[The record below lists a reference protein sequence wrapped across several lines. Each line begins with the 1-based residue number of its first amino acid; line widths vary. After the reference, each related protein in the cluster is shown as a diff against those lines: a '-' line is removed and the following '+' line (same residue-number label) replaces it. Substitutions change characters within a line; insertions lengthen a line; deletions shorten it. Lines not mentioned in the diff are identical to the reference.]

1 MNDRHQLRIQHLETL
16 KDRYQA
22 SHFPESSPSS
32 LLYLIL
38 RKAELNLAI
47 NDYEFDYLRRHQ
59 LFDTINIIE
68 LKQYQAEEYR
78 RLSAELEELKLAYK
92 LSLDINPDSW
102 ILSLIWKLDN
112 EYILTDS
119 ELDNLASANLTETVD
134 KARHMGRFYRL
145 KQKYKFGNYPDKYPD
160 SILYAILQKLDEKE
174 PLDDE
179 EGCWL
184 LDHQFSDLFAIVEEQ
199 EQERQAEAEFAK
211 LKAKYGVSYYPDK
224 SLDSLLYGILQK
236 LEAEEIITSN
246 ESKWLEQERLAEIV
260 SLLEERS
267 QRKHFAALKQKYKA
281 TAYQETSPSSKL
293 YSILQNLEADK
304 IPSEEDVSYLQTK
317 GLAETITIVQQKH
330 FQLLCRKYRIIKADF
345 VPFYEIMVKLDK
357 GERLDR
363 QLVVDLIHEK
373 LLSPHGEIAK
383 AYYSLEASFY
393 EQEYKRTGNKWN
405 LVSAISEWRKADK
418 LEQALNLTN
427 LDLNQVR
434 DDGVKAAILTNRG
447 FVLRDMGQLTE
458 ATKCA
463 SQAIELQPENYQPW
477 LLLSSI
483 YFKAGDSEK
492 GEEYRD
498 EAIRLGADLDYDEMK
513 RLVKNAKNAE
523 EQQKL
528 AKYILAKDPSGYG
541 WAKAYLRD

>member
-1 MNDRHQLRIQHLETL
+1 MNDRHQLRLQHFETL

-38 RKAELNLAI
+38 RKAELNLEI
-47 NDYEFDYLRRHQ
+47 NDYELDYLRLHQ

-68 LKQYQAEEYR
+68 LKQYQAEEHQ
-78 RLSAELEELKLAYK
+78 RLSAELEELKLTYK
-92 LSLDINPDSW
+92 LPQDINPDSW
-102 ILSLIWKLDN
+102 IFSLVCKLDS
-112 EYILTDS
+112 EYILTES
-119 ELDNLASANLTETVD
+119 ELDRLASENLSETVSI
-134 KARHMGRFYRL
+134 ARHMERFYRL
-145 KQKYKFGNYPDKYPD
+145 KQKYKVGNYPDKYPD
-160 SILYAILQKLDEKE
+160 SILYAILQKLDVKE

-184 LDHQFSDLFAIVEEQ
+184 LDNKFADLFAIVEEQ
-199 EQERQAEAEFAK
+199 EQERQAEAEFAG
-211 LKAKYGVSYYPDK
+211 LKAKYGVSYYADK
-224 SLDSLLYGILQK
+224 SIDSPLYGILQK
-236 LEAEEIITSN
+236 LEADQLITSD
-246 ESKWLEQERLAEIV
+246 ESKWLKQEGLAEIV

-267 QRKHFAALKQKYKA
+267 RRKHFAALKQKYKA

-293 YSILQNLEADK
+293 YAILQNLESDK

-317 GLAETITIVQQKH
+317 GLGETITIVQQKH
-330 FQLLCRKYRIIKADF
+330 FDLLCRKYRIIKPEF
-345 VPFYEIMVKLDK
+345 VPFYEIMGKLDK

-363 QLVVDLIHEK
+363 ELVADLIHAK

-418 LEQALNLTN
+418 LEPALNLTN
-427 LDLNQVR
+427 LDLNRVPG
-434 DDGVKAAILTNRG
+434 DDLKAAILTNRG
-447 FVLRDMGQLTE
+447 FVLRDLKQFSE

-463 SQAIELQPENYQPW
+463 SQAIDLQPDNYQPW

-483 YFKAGDSEK
+483 YRQMGDDEK
-492 GEEYRD
+492 EEEYLN
-498 EAIRLGADLDYDEMK
+498 EAIRLGADIDYDEMK

-528 AKYILAKDPSGYG
+528 AKHILDKDPIRYG